1 MVKRRFRKAGLI
13 GLVFLLMILA
23 GTSVWG
29 AKNLVIDLAGS
40 FSDTEITTLEQS
52 AQQLGA
58 QYKMDIVIVTTDDA
72 GGKTAQAFADDY
84 FDEHGYGVGSDYSG
98 ILFLID
104 FDNRDASLSTSGM
117 GIRYLTDQRI
127 NKILDDVVTHL
138 GDNDT
143 YGAAQAFLSITSQY
157 LAAGIPSNQYNEP
170 ESGPNRLTVME
181 GLIGVL
187 VAGLTGVIFFGGVKG
202 TYKGKNQ
209 AGVFDY
215 HRNSL
220 LNLGITQDNL
230 TNTFV
235 TSRIRPAPTSGGSS
249 GRSTT
254 HTSSSG
260 RTHGGG
266 SRHF

>member
-1 MVKRRFRKAGLI
+1 MVKGHFRKAGLA
-13 GLVFLLMILA
+13 GLVLLLFILA

-40 FSDTEITTLEQS
+40 FSDTEITALEQS

-72 GGKTAQAFADDY
+72 GGKSAQAFADDY
-84 FDEHGYGVGSDYSG
+84 FDEHGYGVGSDFSG

-104 FDNRDASLSTSGM
+104 FDNRDASLSTSGI

-127 NKILDDVVTHL
+127 NKILDDVVSYL
-138 GDNDT
+138 SNDDA
-143 YGAAQAFLSITSQY
+143 YGAAQAFLTSTAQY
-157 LAAGIPSNQYNEP
+157 LSAGIPSNQYSEP
-170 ESGPNRLTVME
+170 EGEPNRLTVMD

-187 VAGLTGVIFFGGVKG
+187 VSGVTGLVFFGGVKG
-202 TYKGKNQ
+202 AYKGKNQ